1 MRRHLAT
8 VCAGALAV
16 LALVSCSSGKDAVDQ
31 NAGGQFRYVAQTEA
45 GKTIAPDQ
53 RRAVG
58 PVSGTLLDG
67 GTFRLASYAGKVVVL
82 NFWGVWCPPC
92 RTETPQFDQLYR
104 TVKGSGVQFVG
115 LDVKET
121 SRDAVTAFV
130 HDNTISYPIVYDEKA
145 KTALQLGH
153 IPMVGLPATVV
164 VDKQQKVAAVY
175 LGPVQQADLAPVL
188 TGLVAEK

>member
-8 VCAGALAV
+8 VCAGALAL
-16 LALVSCSSGKDAVDQ
+16 LALVGCSGGKDAVDQ
-31 NAGGQFRYVAQTEA
+31 NAGGQFRYVAKTDV
-45 GKTIAPDQ
+45 GKTIPAAQ
-53 RRAVG
+53 RRTVG
-58 PVSGTLLDG
+58 PVTGTLLDG
-67 GTFRLASYAGKVVVL
+67 AAFRLASYAGKVVVL

-104 TVKGSGVQFVG
+104 KVEGSGVQFVG
-115 LDVKET
+115 MDVKET
-121 SRDAVTAFV
+121 SPDAVTAFV
-130 HDNTISYPIVYDEKA
+130 HDYNISYPIVYDEKA
-145 KTALQLGH
+145 KTALELGH

-188 TGLVAEK
+188 AELVAEK